1 MIDRERILTKIAEL
15 DSYLS
20 ELAQIAPS
28 SFDEYVR
35 SIEKRRACERLL
47 QISVEAVIDIC
58 AIFVQGL
65 RLGLPAEENDIFEK
79 LVRASVISDE
89 MAKTLRRMK
98 GFRNILVHEYGRL
111 DDQIVFD
118 IVVNRIGDFEAFKRE
133 VLEALQKLYP
143 QASGE
148 YGRA

>member
-1 MIDRERILTKIAEL
+1 
-15 DSYLS
+15 
-20 ELAQIAPS
+20 
-28 SFDEYVR
+28 
-35 SIEKRRACERLL
+35 
-47 QISVEAVIDIC
+47 
-58 AIFVQGL
+58 
-65 RLGLPAEENDIFEK
+65 GLPAEEDDIFEK

-118 IVVNRIGDFEAFKRE
+118 IVVNRISDFEAFKRE